1 MFCALIY
8 VSAILII
15 VEPLSPCKPRG
26 TFGGRWM
33 LRCWGLNGEKRYND
47 EKRNTVLFKH
57 EIDYYLLSHFKT
69 TGRVSFTDKILNFIH
84 ESFCSVEVA

>member
-26 TFGGRWM
+26 TCGGRWM
-33 LRCWGLNGEKRYND
+33 LRCWGLNGEKDIMMKR
-47 EKRNTVLFKH
+47 EKMICVDRLLCIITFLARWQSQFH
-57 EIDYYLLSHFKT
+57 E
-69 TGRVSFTDKILNFIH
+69 
-84 ESFCSVEVA
+84 